1 MGGNYPVQLAL
12 YVNILT
18 TLQGWGLGVMINI
31 LIVDD
36 HTIVRKG
43 LSQILS
49 DTEDLRVAGEA
60 ENGMQAI
67 KMIQDNNYDVV
78 LLDIIL
84 PDKHGIDVLNQIK
97 LNKPQQAVLM
107 LSSYPEDQ
115 YALRSL
121 KAGASGY
128 INKQSPPPQLLAAI
142 RQVATGKKYISESL
156 AEELANGL
164 SQDHHE
170 LPHQTL
176 SNREYQTLC
185 LIASGKKLSEIAATM
200 SLSAKTVS
208 VYRARLMEKMHLKS
222 NAEMVH
228 YAITH
233 HLID

>member
-1 MGGNYPVQLAL
+1 
-12 YVNILT
+12 
-18 TLQGWGLGVMINI
+18 MIKI

-36 HTIVRKG
+36 HSIVRKG
-43 LSQILS
+43 LNQILGGMDDMS
-49 DTEDLRVAGEA
+49 VTGEA
-60 ENGMQAI
+60 ENGMLAI
-67 KMIQDNNYDVV
+67 KMVQNNDYDIV
-78 LLDIIL
+78 LLDITL
-84 PDKHGIDVLNQIK
+84 PDKHGIEVLNQIK
-97 LNKPQQAVLM
+97 LIKPHLPVLM
-107 LSSYPEDQ
+107 LSAHPEDK

-128 INKQSPPPQLLAAI
+128 INKQSPNTQLVAAI
-142 RQVATGKKYISESL
+142 RQVAAGKKYISEKL
-156 AEELANGL
+156 AEELADGL
-164 SQDHHE
+164 SQGYQE

-185 LIASGKKLSEIAATM
+185 LIASGKKLSAIAEIM
-200 SLSAKTVS
+200 SLSPKTVS

>member
-1 MGGNYPVQLAL
+1 
-12 YVNILT
+12 
-18 TLQGWGLGVMINI
+18 MINI